1 MRTSP
6 FKSWFLLGA
15 AAVLAIP
22 TVSVAQNTAYQENQW
37 MEIEA
42 HIGKLTGHA
51 AAAKSDYRR
60 YCVGCHGELGDGNG
74 ENFPWLD
81 PKPRD
86 FTLRVFKCRS
96 TPTGTLPTDDD
107 LCHTIAPGL
116 LTSNTPQ
123 WNTFHTQQPAD
134 LVAYVKHFS

>member
-22 TVSVAQNTAYQENQW
+22 TVCVAQNTAYQENQW

-86 FTLRVFKCRS
+86 FTLGVFKCRP
-96 TPTGTLPTDDD
+96 TPTGTLPTDAD
-107 LCHTIAPGL
+107 LFNTIARGFAH
-116 LTSNTPQ
+116 SNITP
-123 WNTFHTQQPAD
+123 WNTFTSQQRPD
-134 LVAYVKHFS
+134 IVACMN